1 MPANESGIGRPL
13 SVLMVDDEPDALR
26 SLCTYLREI
35 GGIGIFLYL
44 TVHYMPLYFLDD
56 QVHYMK
62 TFMTLSANRGLDPG
76 AWSMRLVPVAAALAI
91 LSACS
96 VPPVQPPVTSVPLST
111 AFAQAAPVAAT
122 AQTIDGAWWADY
134 GDATL
139 TTLVEEASTANQDVV
154 IALQRVAQARAG
166 RDGQSSRLWPTVGVQ
181 ASASR
186 SDSGLPDPVK
196 QGMPDT
202 RALRAGIDVA
212 WEIDL
217 AGGVRAAR
225 DAAQADAA
233 AAAAGVE
240 GARLLVTSE
249 VARQYF
255 VLRSAEERLRIVQA
269 LAAAQRETATRV
281 ASRLSEGE
289 ASAFDLDRA
298 RAEADEFDAQ
308 VPPLRMLA
316 GTSQTRLAVLL
327 GRNPSARVVDENA
340 GFAWP
345 AAREIGTGQPSELLR
360 RRPDL
365 IAAESRVAAETLRG
379 AEARAQYWPKLF
391 LSALFGR
398 EDLRL
403 NALDLAPVHFSNV
416 ALAFAM
422 PVFNA
427 GRIDAGVRVQSARAD
442 EALLVWQKA
451 VLVAVQEVEDSLLV
465 RTQEAERAAALSS
478 TVDHRRRSLQRAQ
491 SLQREG
497 QIDLL
502 VLLDVQRSVLSS
514 ELALS
519 DSRLQQ
525 VLADVQLY
533 KALGGGLVST
543 RAGSAMTSFAERTAQ

>member
-1 MPANESGIGRPL
+1 MTPSSHRSPG
-13 SVLMVDDEPDALR
+13 SDAR
-26 SLCTYLREI
+26 TIR
-35 GGIGIFLYL
+35 
-44 TVHYMPLYFLDD
+44 
-56 QVHYMK
+56 
-62 TFMTLSANRGLDPG
+62 
-76 AWSMRLVPVAAALAI
+76 PVALAALAI

-96 VPPVQPPVTSVPLST
+96 VPPVQPSAPSVPLSA
-111 AFAQAAPVAAT
+111 AFAQARPAAA
-122 AQTIDGAWWADY
+122 AQAVEGAWWAGY
-134 GDATL
+134 GDPTL
-139 TTLVEEASTANQDVV
+139 TTLVEASLTANQDVA

-166 RDGQSSRLWPTVGVQ
+166 RDAQSSRLWPTVGVQ

-186 SDSGLPDPVK
+186 SESGLPAPVK
-196 QGMPDT
+196 QGLPDT
-202 RALRAGIDVA
+202 RALRAGVDVA

-240 GARLLVTSE
+240 GARLVVASE

-255 VLRSAEERLRIVQA
+255 VLRSAQERLRIVQA
-269 LAAAQRETATRV
+269 LAAAQRETAHRV
-281 ASRLSEGE
+281 ASRLREGE

-298 RAEADEFDAQ
+298 RAEADALDAQ

-316 GTSQTRLAVLL
+316 GVSQTRLAVLL
-327 GRNPSARVVDENA
+327 GRNPSERVVDESA

-365 IAAESRVAAETLRG
+365 IAGESRVAAETLRG

-427 GRIDAGVRVQSARAD
+427 GRIDAGIRAQSARAD

-465 RTQEAERAAALSS
+465 RAQEAERAAALAS

-533 KALGGGLVST
+533 KALGGGFAPA
-543 RAGSAMTSFAERTAQ
+543 RAGTAMTSLAERTPQ